1 MKMEEL
7 KEKVKMVKNFI
18 RDYEG
23 VTDFPIDKK
32 YLINYNRYEKI
43 FYLQYMY
50 NVNDRNNLNEK
61 EVNFLLM
68 KTILKNYNKD
78 NLIGDN
84 ISKIEHGLY
93 HLVTLWEE

>member
-1 MKMEEL
+1 
-7 KEKVKMVKNFI
+7 MVNNFLI
-18 RDYEG
+18 EVEG
-23 VTDFPIDKK
+23 VTDFAIYEK
-32 YLINYNRYEKI
+32 YLINYNRYEKT

-68 KTILKNYNKD
+68 KTILKNYGKNT
-78 NLIGDN
+78 LIGDN

-93 HLVTLWEE
+93 HLVTLWD